1 MGLAYVRFAAERP
14 AHYEVMFSS
23 RNEEFEEKTWVR
35 AGKHAFSI
43 LEDTVRDGQRTG
55 EVREGDSN
63 ALARLIWAT
72 VHGIS
77 TLGLDGDSSSKKP
90 SPLMKLC
97 SDILRKGLE
106 PR

>member
-1 MGLAYVRFAAERP
+1 
-14 AHYEVMFSS
+14 MFSS
-23 RNEEFEEKTWVR
+23 CNEEREEKMWVQ

-77 TLGLDGDSSSKKP
+77 TLGLDGDSSSKKA